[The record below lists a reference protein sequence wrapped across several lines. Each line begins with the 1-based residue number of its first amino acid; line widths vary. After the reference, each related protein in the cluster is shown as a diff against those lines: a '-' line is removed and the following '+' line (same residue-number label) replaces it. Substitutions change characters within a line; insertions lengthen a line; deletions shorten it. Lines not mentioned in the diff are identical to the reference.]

1 MKPLAVAVDM
11 RASEIKRISKMCV
24 GGLLSGAWG
33 LSALATLKLFVSKA
47 ELSNIILFDVKW
59 HIFYSFVIVFT
70 GAIFYK
76 KKIDL
81 EGTRLLSLIILFA
94 TFALYFIFKDGVFI
108 VSGLW
113 LLISPYSEFV
123 EEKAVRDKKHG
134 FILCNLSMI
143 FGVVISI
150 IVGFRAFGIIH
161 NGAYSYYLYTLI
173 GALTFELIAKRLL
186 WGYSIKEFYS
196 YSKFSLKREAKGLF
210 DKYKNNSGDLA
221 AYVVPEIVFT
231 YVVGA
236 DFSNIYWFAFFIKT
250 KELLH
255 SINST
260 VMGEDKQRFVQ
271 NIKHKRRET
280 LLIGFIGGVLA
291 VTISVLVVLNLQMPI
306 SLLPAALF
314 WLIVS
319 EFLPLAVQAKK
330 VILVQNRPFVLLASS
345 IVDVLTIVLFSIL
358 VPNVQGYMLGRTTA
372 IIIRLAI
379 NAIGVKS
386 IKKHHLA
393 LSRAKVN

>member
-1 MKPLAVAVDM
+1 M
-11 RASEIKRISKMCV
+11 
-24 GGLLSGAWG
+24 
-33 LSALATLKLFVSKA
+33 
-47 ELSNIILFDVKW
+47 
-59 HIFYSFVIVFT
+59 
-70 GAIFYK
+70 
-76 KKIDL
+76 
-81 EGTRLLSLIILFA
+81 
-94 TFALYFIFKDGVFI
+94 
-108 VSGLW
+108 SGLW

-134 FILCNLSMI
+134 FILSNLSMI

-150 IVGFRAFGIIH
+150 VIGFRAFGIIH

-186 WGYSIKEFYS
+186 WGHSIKEFYS

-221 AYVVPEIVFT
+221 AYVVPEIVFA

-250 KELLH
+250 EELLH
-255 SINST
+255 SVNST

-291 VTISVLVVLNLQMPI
+291 VAISVLVALNLQMPI
-306 SLLPAALF
+306 SLLPVALF

-319 EFLPLAVQAKK
+319 EFLPLAVQAKQK

-379 NAIGVKS
+379 NAIGAKNVKN
-386 IKKHHLA
+386 HRPA
-393 LSRAKVN
+393 LSQAKVN